1 MENKKTIP
9 NNLFFASV
17 EELIGEGRSV
27 EMTVKGFSMRPFLRN
42 GRDAAVLSPL
52 PESGLTVGMVVL
64 FRYGGKH
71 ILHRLVSIESG
82 KLTMEGD
89 GNYHTSE
96 VVAPEDV
103 VAYTSEVELMCGRR
117 IKYNSCAWRWRSAVS
132 LARKWA
138 RRVAVDLKHKISR

>member
-27 EMTVKGFSMRPFLRN
+27 EMTVKGYSMRPFVRD
-42 GRDAAVLSPL
+42 GREEVVLSPL
-52 PESGLTVGMVVL
+52 PEGGVSVGMVVL

-71 ILHRLVSIESG
+71 ILHRLVRVEG
-82 KLTMEGD
+82 ERLTMEGD
-89 GNYHTSE
+89 GNYRTSE
-96 VVAPEDV
+96 VIAPEDV
-103 VAYTSEVELMCGRR
+103 VAYVSEVALRGGRR
-117 IKYNSCAWRWRSAVS
+117 IKFGSLAWRCRSAVS

-138 RRVAVDLKHKISR
+138 RRVAVDLKHKICK